1 MTPKNIPG
9 SDTDDQAGGFQS
21 IEKRDVHEDNGW
33 SNTRHA
39 WLRYAAAVGIVAV
52 AIAIPMVFMPS
63 LGPRFPFL
71 TLFPAV
77 ILAALFGGRGPGVL
91 ATALSCLATDYFWI
105 EPVGALGATDP
116 MIWASASIFVANGIG
131 LSFITGRMYQSRE
144 GLAGKMASLVNSSDD
159 AIIGKTLEGNISN
172 WNPGA
177 ERLFGYTAAEAIG
190 QPLLMLIPP
199 EHASQESQ
207 LLARIAQGKSVRHF
221 ETIRLRKD
229 GTRIHVSVT
238 LTPVKDS
245 AGKVIGASKVIRD
258 ITERKH
264 AEAKLRSSETR
275 YRRLFET
282 AKDGVLILDGQ
293 TDQITD
299 ANPYI
304 LDALG
309 STHAEV
315 LGLELWE
322 IGLFGGASA
331 SHAAMAELQDRGYI
345 RYDDLPLESKTGQR
359 RQVEV
364 VANAYEENGQRV
376 IQCNV
381 RDISERKLAEAAL
394 VAAFRESTNLK
405 AALDEHAIVATTD
418 PQGKI
423 TFVNDKFCAISKY
436 SREELI
442 GQDHRI
448 ISSGH
453 HPKAFFRDLWNTISG
468 GQAWHGEIKNKAKD
482 GSYYW
487 VETTIVPFVNEDGN
501 PLQYL
506 AIRVEIT
513 KRKVTEEKL
522 RENEVETKRARD
534 YAEATLRTAPIPLIV
549 LHADLRVNT
558 ANEAFYKNF
567 QVAPAETEGT
577 LIYDLGN
584 RQWNIPKLRELLEEI
599 LPKNNFFND
608 FEITHE
614 FESIGRRTMLLNARR
629 MENEAGQPLQIV
641 LAIED
646 ITDRKQ
652 ASQYAR
658 SLIEASL
665 DPLVTIS
672 AEGKITDVNEGSIK
686 VTGVVREKLIGTDFS
701 DYFTE
706 PEKAREG
713 YQQVFAK
720 GFVTDYPLTIRH
732 KDGRLTDVLYNASVY
747 KDMSGNVLGVFA
759 AARDITDRK
768 QAEEALIEA
777 KEHAEAASK
786 AKDNF
791 LAALSHELRTPLTPV
806 LMTATALACD
816 PTLPTE
822 AREQLDMMRRNIEL
836 EARLIDDLL
845 DLTRIIHGKLIIAPV
860 TADIHEL
867 LHHTDEIIR
876 SEGLGKK
883 LSITLNLKAARHHAL
898 ADPARLQQVFW
909 NLLRNAVKF
918 TPDDGTITVSTRNN
932 ADDGIIISVSDDG
945 IGIRAEVLAQ
955 IFDAFE
961 QADTT
966 GEHRYGGLGLG
977 LAISSAIVTAHGG
990 EIKAESQGRGEGAE
1004 FTVTLGSVPAPA
1016 ASSHQNT
1023 TPTQRTRT
1031 LSLLVVEDHE
1041 STRMVLERLLTRS
1054 GHMVVTAAT
1063 VHDALAAYKAAH
1075 FDAVISDLGL
1085 PDGSGID
1092 LMVQIQ
1098 NIRPVPAI
1106 ALSGYGME
1114 DDLQRSKA
1122 AGFFAHL
1129 VKPVKVEQL
1138 KQLLTQIPAHVEHHD
1153 NA

>member
-1 MTPKNIPG
+1 LIARAKVLSVELGTPITPG
-9 SDTDDQAGGFQS
+9 FEALVFKASRG
-21 IEKRDVHEDNGW
+21 IEDIYE
-33 SNTRHA
+33 
-39 WLRYAAAVGIVAV
+39 
-52 AIAIPMVFMPS
+52 
-63 LGPRFPFL
+63 L
-71 TLFPAV
+71 TYIRKDGSRFPAV
-77 ILAALFGGRGPGVL
+77 
-91 ATALSCLATDYFWI
+91 
-105 EPVGALGATDP
+105 
-116 MIWASASIFVANGIG
+116 
-131 LSFITGRMYQSRE
+131 
-144 GLAGKMASLVNSSDD
+144 
-159 AIIGKTLEGNISN
+159 
-172 WNPGA
+172 
-177 ERLFGYTAAEAIG
+177 
-190 QPLLMLIPP
+190 
-199 EHASQESQ
+199 
-207 LLARIAQGKSVRHF
+207 
-221 ETIRLRKD
+221 
-229 GTRIHVSVT
+229 VSVT
-238 LTPVKDS
+238 ALRD
-245 AGKVIGASKVIRD
+245 AQEIIIGYLLIGSDNTA
-258 ITERKH
+258 RKH

-293 TDQITD
+293 TGQITD

-304 LDALG
+304 LEVLG

-315 LGLELWE
+315 LGRELWE
-322 IGLFGGASA
+322 IGVFADATASR
-331 SHAAMAELQDRGYI
+331 AAMAELQDRGYI
-345 RYDDLPLESKTGQR
+345 RYDDLPLGSKTGQR

-364 VANAYEENGQRV
+364 VANAYEENGHRV

-405 AALDEHAIVATTD
+405 AALDEHAIVAITD

-436 SREELI
+436 SREELL

-468 GQAWHGEIKNKAKD
+468 GQPWHGEIKNKAKD
-482 GSYYW
+482 DSYYW
-487 VETTIVPFVNEDGN
+487 VETTIVPFVNEDGK

-513 KRKVTEEKL
+513 ERKITEEKL
-522 RENEVETKRARD
+522 RKNEVETKRARD
-534 YAEATLRTAPIPLIV
+534 YAEATLRTAPIPLII

-652 ASQYAR
+652 ASQYVR

-672 AEGKITDVNEGSIK
+672 AEGKITDVNEGLIK
-686 VTGVVREKLIGTDFS
+686 VTGMAREKLIGTDFS

-706 PEKAREG
+706 PEKARG
-713 YQQVFAK
+713 AYQQVFAK
-720 GFVTDYPLTIRH
+720 GFATDYPLTIRH
-732 KDGRLTDVLYNASVY
+732 QDGRLTDVLYNASVY

-768 QAEEALIEA
+768 QAEESLIEA
-777 KEHAEAASK
+777 KERAEAANK

-806 LMTATALACD
+806 LMTATALASD
-816 PTLPTE
+816 PTLPGET
-822 AREQLDMMRRNIEL
+822 REQLDMMRRNIEL
-836 EARLIDDLL
+836 EAQLIDDLL
-845 DLTRIIHGKLIIAPV
+845 DLTTISRGKLVLAPMI
-860 TADIHEL
+860 TDLHAL
-867 LHHTDEIIR
+867 LGHTHEIIR
-876 SEGLGKK
+876 SDGLGKK
-883 LSITLNLKAARHHAL
+883 VQIVLNLEAGRHHAL
-898 ADPARLQQVFW
+898 VDPTRIQQVFW
-909 NLLRNAVKF
+909 NLLKNAVKF
-918 TPDDGTITVSTRNN
+918 TPGGGS
-932 ADDGIIISVSDDG
+932 ISVRTTNDADGRIVIVVKDNG
-945 IGIRAEVLAQ
+945 IGISAEALPH
-955 IFDAFE
+955 IFNAFE
-961 QADTT
+961 QGAIA
-966 GEHRYGGLGLG
+966 GQHRYGGLGMG
-977 LAISSAIVTAHGG
+977 LAISQAIVTAHDGA
-990 EIKAESQGRGEGAE
+990 IRAESEGLNCGSN
-1004 FTVTLGSVPAPA
+1004 FTVELLTSDAPA
-1016 ASSHQNT
+1016 AAASAT
-1023 TPTQRTRT
+1023 EPGAVPTRT
-1031 LSLLVVEDHE
+1031 LKLLIVEDHE
-1041 STRMVLERLLTRS
+1041 ATRQVLQRLLTIK
-1054 GHMVVTAAT
+1054 GHQVTTAGS
-1063 VHDALAAYKAAH
+1063 VQEALAIHGAER

-1085 PDGSGID
+1085 PDGSGLD
-1092 LMVQIQ
+1092 LMRELQQ
-1098 NIRPVPAI
+1098 QRPVPGI

-1114 DDLQRSKA
+1114 DDLLRTKE

-1129 VKPVKVEQL
+1129 VKPVNMNQL
-1138 KQLLTQIPAHVEHHD
+1138 RQLINQIPPTSP
-1153 NA
+1153 

>member
-1 MTPKNIPG
+1 MTDNVTLLLVDDLEANLVAMEALLRGPAVRVLKARSGEEALELLLTHEVALALVDVQMPG
-9 SDTDDQAGGFQS
+9 MDGFELAELMRGSGRTKHVPIVFVTAGAHDRKRMFRGYDSGAVDFLYKPVEPHILTNKVDVFVELFRQKQALARVSTLQSAIFNSANFSSIATDAAGVIQIFNVGA
-21 IEKRDVHEDNGW
+21 ERMLG
-33 SNTRHA
+33 
-39 WLRYAAAVGIVAV
+39 YAAADVMNKITPADISDPQEL
-52 AIAIPMVFMPS
+52 IA
-63 LGPRFPFL
+63 R
-71 TLFPAV
+71 
-77 ILAALFGGRGPGVL
+77 
-91 ATALSCLATDYFWI
+91 ATALSVELGTPITPGFEALVFKASRGI
-105 EPVGALGATDP
+105 EDIYELTY
-116 MIWASASIFVANGIG
+116 I
-131 LSFITGRMYQSRE
+131 
-144 GLAGKMASLVNSSDD
+144 
-159 AIIGKTLEGNISN
+159 
-172 WNPGA
+172 
-177 ERLFGYTAAEAIG
+177 
-190 QPLLMLIPP
+190 
-199 EHASQESQ
+199 
-207 LLARIAQGKSVRHF
+207 
-221 ETIRLRKD
+221 RKD
-229 GTRIHVSVT
+229 GSCFPAVVSVT
-238 LTPVKDS
+238 ALRD
-245 AGKVIGASKVIRD
+245 AQEIIIGYLLIGSDNTA
-258 ITERKH
+258 RKH

-293 TDQITD
+293 TGQITN

-304 LDALG
+304 LEVLG

-315 LGLELWE
+315 LGRELWE
-322 IGLFGGASA
+322 IGVFADATASR
-331 SHAAMAELQDRGYI
+331 AAMAELQNRGYI
-345 RYDDLPLESKTGQR
+345 RYDDLPLGSKTGQR

-364 VANAYEENGQRV
+364 VANAYEENGHRV

-381 RDISERKLAEAAL
+381 RDISERKLAEDAL

-405 AALDEHAIVATTD
+405 AALDEHAIVAITD

-423 TFVNDKFCAISKY
+423 TFVNDKFCAISEY
-436 SREELI
+436 SREELL

-468 GQAWHGEIKNKAKD
+468 GQPWHGEVKNKAKG

-487 VETTIVPFVNEDGN
+487 VETTIVPFVNEEGK

-513 KRKVTEEKL
+513 ERKITEEKL

-534 YAEATLRTAPIPLIV
+534 YAEATLRTAPIPLII

-558 ANEAFYKNF
+558 ANDAFYKNF

-672 AEGKITDVNEGSIK
+672 AEGKITDVNEGLIK
-686 VTGVVREKLIGTDFS
+686 VTGMARGKLIGTDFS

-706 PEKAREG
+706 PEKARG
-713 YQQVFAK
+713 AYQQVFAK
-720 GFVTDYPLTIRH
+720 GFATDYPLTIRH
-732 KDGRLTDVLYNASVY
+732 QDGRLTDVLYNASVY

-768 QAEEALIEA
+768 QAEESLIEA
-777 KEHAEAASK
+777 KEHAEAANK

-806 LMTATALACD
+806 LMTATALASD
-816 PTLPTE
+816 PTLPGET
-822 AREQLDMMRRNIEL
+822 REQLDMMRRNIEL

-845 DLTRIIHGKLIIAPV
+845 DLTRVTHGKMSLAPV
-860 TADIHEL
+860 VTD
-867 LHHTDEIIR
+867 LHAVLGHTHEIIR
-876 SEGLGKK
+876 SDGQGKRVQIVLK
-883 LSITLNLKAARHHAL
+883 LKAERHHAL
-898 ADPARLQQVFW
+898 VDPTRIQQVFW
-909 NLLRNAVKF
+909 NLLKNAVKF
-918 TPDDGTITVSTRNN
+918 TPSGGSISASTTNDADGR
-932 ADDGIIISVSDDG
+932 IIISVEDNG
-945 IGIRAEVLAQ
+945 IGMGAETLPHV
-955 IFDAFE
+955 FNAFE
-961 QADTT
+961 QGAIA
-966 GEHRYGGLGLG
+966 GQHRYGGLGMG
-977 LAISSAIVTAHGG
+977 LAISQAIVTAHDGA
-990 EIKAESQGRGEGAE
+990 IRAESEGLNCGSN
-1004 FTVTLGSVPAPA
+1004 FTVELLTSDAPA
-1016 ASSHQNT
+1016 ASVT
-1023 TPTQRTRT
+1023 EPGVVPTRT
-1031 LSLLVVEDHE
+1031 LKLLIVEDHE
-1041 STRMVLERLLTRS
+1041 ATRQVLQRLLTIK
-1054 GHMVVTAAT
+1054 GHQVTTAGS
-1063 VHDALAAYKAAH
+1063 VQEALAIHGKER

-1085 PDGSGID
+1085 PDGSGLD
-1092 LMVQIQ
+1092 LMRELQQ
-1098 NIRPVPAI
+1098 QRPVPGI

-1114 DDLQRSKA
+1114 DDLLRTKE

-1129 VKPVKVEQL
+1129 VKPVNLNQL
-1138 KQLLTQIPAHVEHHD
+1138 QQLINQIPPTSP
-1153 NA
+1153 